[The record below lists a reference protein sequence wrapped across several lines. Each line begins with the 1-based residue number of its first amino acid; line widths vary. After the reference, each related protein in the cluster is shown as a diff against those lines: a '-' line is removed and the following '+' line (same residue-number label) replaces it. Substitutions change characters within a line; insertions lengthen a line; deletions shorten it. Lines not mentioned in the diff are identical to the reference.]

1 MIDTQARA
9 LQRANKQFDL
19 IEAGWAPGAEP
30 IMGGFTAVWY
40 KGDFRLEYDKL
51 RKAYVCHYDRDRD
64 MRQQSS
70 KCRDWRDAVESLRLR
85 FALSRNLIQD
95 LVNAIEQVQS

>member
-1 MIDTQARA
+1 MDTEKQA
-9 LQRANKQFDL
+9 LERANKKHDL

-30 IMGGFTAVWY
+30 IMGGFTAAWY

-51 RKAYVCHYDRDRD
+51 RKSYVCWYDRDRD

-70 KCRDWRDAVESLRLR
+70 ACRDWRDALESLRLR

-95 LVNAIEQVQS
+95 LIDALEKVQP